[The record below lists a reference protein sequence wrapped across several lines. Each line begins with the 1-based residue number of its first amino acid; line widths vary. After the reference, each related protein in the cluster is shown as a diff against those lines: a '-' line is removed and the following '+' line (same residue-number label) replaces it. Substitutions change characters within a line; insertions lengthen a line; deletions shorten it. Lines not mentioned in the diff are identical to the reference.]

1 MLATRN
7 VLLLLV
13 AGSFLIA
20 SVLALP
26 QRQNEV
32 REKKFGDECDS
43 NEDCNFNGS
52 TCAMDR
58 SNKKSSCQCLPEF
71 EVTNHIDKCGHN
83 AKINEPCFFNEQ
95 CEALVFQTECNG
107 AVCACRFEKTP
118 VFDNNGKIECI
129 AKNIPNSDSY
139 TDPAMLCVLA
149 GMFLMF
155 IIICVVLR
163 LFSKARWRENRTI
176 FNTPNPR
183 LMNVSLLRDN
193 KPPPGAAGER
203 RGSKSSTKTHSPSR
217 QPSMA
222 SLKPQSPS
230 LGRGVRGN
238 NGGGGGANT
247 ETVKSPTTK
256 SPVMLPME
264 PKTSAIEVQPDV

>member
-1 MLATRN
+1 MLAARH

-13 AGSFLIA
+13 AGSFLA
-20 SVLALP
+20 SSVLALP
-26 QRQNEV
+26 QDKVTER
-32 REKKFGDECDS
+32 KFGDKCES
-43 NEDCNFNGS
+43 NDDCHFNGS
-52 TCAMDR
+52 ICRIDR
-58 SNKKSSCQCLPEF
+58 SNKKCLCQPEF
-71 EVTNHIDKCGHN
+71 EATNHIDKCGHN
-83 AKINEPCFFNEQ
+83 VAINKPCFFNEQ
-95 CEALVFQTECNG
+95 CENLVFQTECRDD
-107 AVCACRFEKTP
+107 VCACRFEKTP
-118 VFDNNGKIECI
+118 VFQPDGSVQCI
-129 AKNIPNSDSY
+129 AKNTSNSEPY

-149 GMFLMF
+149 GMCLMF

-238 NGGGGGANT
+238 NNGGNS
-247 ETVKSPTTK
+247 ETVRSPTTK
-256 SPVMLPME
+256 SPMALPAE
-264 PKTSAIEVQPDV
+264 PKTSVAVDIQPAV

>member
-1 MLATRN
+1 MPRSN
-7 VLLLLV
+7 VYTAFSCLFFYRV
-13 AGSFLIA
+13 TE
-20 SVLALP
+20 
-26 QRQNEV
+26 R
-32 REKKFGDECDS
+32 KFGDKCES
-43 NEDCNFNGS
+43 NDDCHFNGS
-52 TCAMDR
+52 ICRIDR
-58 SNKKSSCQCLPEF
+58 SNKKCLCQPEF
-71 EVTNHIDKCGHN
+71 EATNHIDKCGHTKN
-83 AKINEPCFFNEQ
+83 NSNSEP
-95 CEALVFQTECNG
+95 
-107 AVCACRFEKTP
+107 
-118 VFDNNGKIECI
+118 
-129 AKNIPNSDSY
+129 Y

-149 GMFLMF
+149 GMCLMF

-222 SLKPQSPS
+222 SLKPHSPS

-238 NGGGGGANT
+238 NNGGNA
-247 ETVKSPTTK
+247 ETVRSPTTK
-256 SPVMLPME
+256 SPVALPAE
-264 PKTSAIEVQPDV
+264 PKTSVAVDIQPDV

>member
-1 MLATRN
+1 TRN
-7 VLLLLV
+7 VSDV
-13 AGSFLIA
+13 AI
-20 SVLALP
+20 
-26 QRQNEV
+26 
-32 REKKFGDECDS
+32 
-43 NEDCNFNGS
+43 
-52 TCAMDR
+52 
-58 SNKKSSCQCLPEF
+58 NK
-71 EVTNHIDKCGHN
+71 
-83 AKINEPCFFNEQ
+83 PCFFNEQ
-95 CEALVFQTECNG
+95 CENLLFQTECRDD
-107 AVCACRFEKTP
+107 VCACRFEKSP
-118 VFDNNGKIECI
+118 VLQTDGSVLCIADNNS
-129 AKNIPNSDSY
+129 NSEPY

-149 GMFLMF
+149 GMCLMF

-238 NGGGGGANT
+238 NNGGNS
-247 ETVKSPTTK
+247 ETVRSPTTK
-256 SPVMLPME
+256 SPIALPAE
-264 PKTSAIEVQPDV
+264 PKTSVAVDIQPAV